1 MKTRTQQFSGV
12 SSFHCSS
19 FYSWEIYL
27 SYTVSMFVNILC
39 IFPLHADWPKLTALS
54 MALATGG
61 TETEFNSWDVS
72 ASSPSFFA
80 LLPERPGKAC
90 LQLNMFFFNLVR
102 VKWKQVMAI
111 IQLVLILFDDFAE
124 SFCGVFV
131 FLVRLRKL
139 TEWWKRLPRDI
150 AIKTLECLRHLVC
163 QKILPHDIKCDNNN
177 NSNSNNN
184 NKNNNNNNN
193 TVYSR

>member
-12 SSFHCSS
+12 SSFHCSF

-27 SYTVSMFVNILC
+27 LHTVSMFVNIRC

-111 IQLVLILFDDFAE
+111 IQLVFIRWLCREFLWSFRLPGEAQKIDRMMEAFAKRY
-124 SFCGVFV
+124 CDQNPGVFTSSGMP
-131 FLVRLRKL
+131 K
-139 TEWWKRLPRDI
+139 KYYHMI
-150 AIKTLECLRHLVC
+150 
-163 QKILPHDIKCDNNN
+163 
-177 NSNSNNN
+177 
-184 NKNNNNNNN
+184 
-193 TVYSR
+193 